1 MNPTRFQLVRW
12 MAGGGLAAVAL
23 SPLPA
28 SAQSMDQ
35 FLGQSPSLPASP
47 PIQPTTGLPSNS
59 GGGAWSAD
67 YRLGA
72 GDVIEINVF
81 EAEEYSGE
89 FLVLQ
94 DGTVNLPRVERVP
107 VQGLTFQEAANQ
119 IASRYAIYIRRP
131 LITITPVRLRPVR
144 IAISGEVKRPG
155 AYNIEATSGSNRD
168 NNNQESRFPTLTQA
182 IAEAGGITG
191 SANIRE
197 VEVRRPTGPSRKEVT
212 YVNLWDLIQSG
223 DLGQDLILQSGDEV
237 VVPTAVA
244 LSPAEATTLSNTSI
258 APESI
263 QIYIAGEVDSPGA
276 VAVPLNTTLNQAILA
291 AGNFNPRANR
301 ATVELVRV
309 NPDGTATQRRI
320 PVDFS
325 LGVNDEN
332 NPTLQDQDVVVV
344 KRSTLARVG
353 DVADVLLSPVTRIL
367 NSVLGFQRLFD

>member
-1 MNPTRFQLVRW
+1 M
-12 MAGGGLAAVAL
+12 
-23 SPLPA
+23 
-28 SAQSMDQ
+28 
-35 FLGQSPSLPASP
+35 
-47 PIQPTTGLPSNS
+47 
-59 GGGAWSAD
+59 
-67 YRLGA
+67 
-72 GDVIEINVF
+72 
-81 EAEEYSGE
+81 
-89 FLVLQ
+89 
-94 DGTVNLPRVERVP
+94 
-107 VQGLTFQEAANQ
+107 
-119 IASRYAIYIRRP
+119 
-131 LITITPVRLRPVR
+131 
-144 IAISGEVKRPG
+144 
-155 AYNIEATSGSNRD
+155 
-168 NNNQESRFPTLTQA
+168 
-182 IAEAGGITG
+182 
-191 SANIRE
+191 
-197 VEVRRPTGPSRKEVT
+197 
-212 YVNLWDLIQSG
+212 
-223 DLGQDLILQSGDEV
+223 